1 MFMCAIHLRLDDGTG
16 GAEGVIGE
24 FIGCNMMMIEGLGH
38 FWGLAP
44 GYFLL
49 FLFTHSTRY
58 AVLAS
63 GKYGWSLSG
72 IPGI

>member
-38 FWGLAP
+38 FGGWPQDIFSCFCSL
-44 GYFLL
+44 
-49 FLFTHSTRY
+49 TRRDTLY
-58 AVLAS
+58 SHQGSMGGV
-63 GKYGWSLSG
+63 
-72 IPGI
+72 